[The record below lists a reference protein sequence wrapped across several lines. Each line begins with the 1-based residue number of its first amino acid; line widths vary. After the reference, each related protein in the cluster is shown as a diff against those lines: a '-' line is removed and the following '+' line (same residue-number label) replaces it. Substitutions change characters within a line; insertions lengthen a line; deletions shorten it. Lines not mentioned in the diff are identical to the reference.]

1 MIYGDKIYLREI
13 LKEDIDEAYNLCS
26 DSEVLKY
33 NGNSYPM
40 NPVDE
45 EKLQSGVK
53 VVGVAVIS
61 DDLFYKRGIE
71 Y

>member
-33 NGNSYPM
+33 NGY
-40 NPVDE
+40 
-45 EKLQSGVK
+45 QYGVLSK
-53 VVGVAVIS
+53 KYILS
-61 DDLFYKRGIE
+61 P
-71 Y
+71 